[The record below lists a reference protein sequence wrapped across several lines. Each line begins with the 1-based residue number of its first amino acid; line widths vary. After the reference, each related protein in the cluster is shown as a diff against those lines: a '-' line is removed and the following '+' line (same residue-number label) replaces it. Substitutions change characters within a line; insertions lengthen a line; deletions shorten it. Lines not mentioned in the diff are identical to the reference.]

1 MIKEIYIWKQV
12 DPSVKIFSRPK
23 STESFNNDDT
33 KDNIKAEKQ
42 EMKFKNED
50 FVNDVDRIEDDI
62 DEKEEQKMKF
72 KNEDSVP
79 SLLFVYKRK

>member
-1 MIKEIYIWKQV
+1 
-12 DPSVKIFSRPK
+12 
-23 STESFNNDDT
+23 
-33 KDNIKAEKQ
+33 
-42 EMKFKNED
+42 MKFKNED